1 MRLKANVFKWSLK
14 LRLWILGGLICVV
27 GILAFFS
34 SQIGHETV
42 DWVKNKIAVI
52 HDKAQLNVQQIEVA
66 WEKEFHYTSKADI
79 EKAIDLKQGEA
90 MSDVNLT
97 AIRERIE
104 KLPWIRACIVERY
117 LPNNLKV
124 FIIEKNPIA
133 IWQNNKKY
141 HPLDEFAEP
150 IATSK
155 KMPSDL
161 LLVVGDE
168 APAHLLNLLAALTTV
183 PEIHQYVRSA
193 VWVGKR
199 RWNLKLFDAEKGVE
213 VLLPE
218 GEELLTALKRLEA
231 TDKKERLIKRKIKS
245 IDMRQQ
251 DKIILRPIEVKKAD
265 KDKKK

>member
-1 MRLKANVFKWSLK
+1 MRLKANIFKWSLK
-14 LRLWILGGLICVV
+14 VRLWVLGGLLCVV

-42 DWVKNKIAVI
+42 DWVQAKAALV
-52 HDKAQLNVQQIEVA
+52 HDKAQLNVRQIEVA
-66 WEKEFHYTSKADI
+66 WEKEFHYTTRADI
-79 EKAIDLKQGEA
+79 EKAVDLKQGVS
-90 MSDVNLT
+90 MSHVDLT

-104 KLPWIRACIVERY
+104 QLPWIRSCIVERY
-117 LPNNLKV
+117 LPNYLRI
-124 FIIEKNPIA
+124 FIVEKNPIA

-150 IATSK
+150 IETSK

-161 LLVVGDE
+161 LLVVGED
-168 APAHLLNLLAALTTV
+168 APAHLLNLLAALSTV

-218 GEELLTALKRLEA
+218 GDELLMALKRLEA
-231 TDKKERLIKRKIKS
+231 TDKKERLIKRKIRA

-251 DKIILRPIEVKKAD
+251 DKIILRPIESKKAD
-265 KDKKK
+265 KEKKK